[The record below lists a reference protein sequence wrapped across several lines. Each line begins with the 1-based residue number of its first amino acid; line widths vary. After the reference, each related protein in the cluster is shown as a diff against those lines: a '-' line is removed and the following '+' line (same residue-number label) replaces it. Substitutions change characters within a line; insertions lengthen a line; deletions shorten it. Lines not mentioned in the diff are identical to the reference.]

1 MAFNI
6 INVAISNLLH
16 SIFYKY
22 SPCCL
27 LGNWVERVYLWAGD
41 GQLSTRIVKNGRS
54 QYLTVLQVFANLQ
67 HLKWW
72 CPSIPCQLRHLSSKN
87 DPWCGSPDRPHIG
100 AESEASLTSMTIL
113 LGMEPIVAEM
123 KVVKINKNKK

>member
-1 MAFNI
+1 MM
-6 INVAISNLLH
+6 S
-16 SIFYKY
+16 KY
-22 SPCCL
+22 
-27 LGNWVERVYLWAGD
+27 
-41 GQLSTRIVKNGRS
+41 
-54 QYLTVLQVFANLQ
+54 TVPTQTFVIQ
-67 HLKWW
+67 
-72 CPSIPCQLRHLSSKN
+72 N